1 MFTHLIV
8 TNSLMK
14 IIPVIYFQREIRL
27 FLWSFCVLDS
37 VLFYFIL
44 FYSVLKVKFILLWE
58 DLVSPFKALRLLHSI
73 FDLGP
78 THQQEEPPVLAQCQ
92 DVVPAQKE
100 QLPERSFRV
109 VSIRGALPGLF
120 SGIHHVLPWQL
131 ALKLKNVHSSL
142 TMNEIQDK
150 NTFFPL

>member
-1 MFTHLIV
+1 MELLCFG
-8 TNSLMK
+8 
-14 IIPVIYFQREIRL
+14 
-27 FLWSFCVLDS
+27 FC
-37 VLFYFIL
+37 FIL
-44 FYSVLKVKFILLWE
+44 FYSVLKVKVILLLLFSHLVVFDSLRPHAPILVWE
-58 DLVSPFKALRLLHSI
+58 DLVSPFKALRLLHSS

-120 SGIHHVLPWQL
+120 SGIHHVLPWQP

-150 NTFFPL
+150 NTFFPPINKVSTP